1 MPPGTDSDA
10 NSVSAAVAEFLREER
25 PTLLAA
31 VADAA
36 DAVSDRRSAADS
48 TADGGGVADELER
61 ELRSRGVFGEFPDAL
76 ADCVAAAGRTLRAT
90 PVAAPPYVVCASA
103 GPVLRATLSDGRLVV
118 TLRVF
123 EVERGESAPRYVRV
137 GGDGAG
143 VGVAVSVEF
152 VR

>member
-1 MPPGTDSDA
+1 MSPGTDSDA
-10 NSVSAAVAEFLREER
+10 NSVSAAVADFLREER

-36 DAVSDRRSAADS
+36 DAVADRRSATDS
-48 TADGGGVADELER
+48 TADGGDVADELER
-61 ELRSRGVFGEFPDAL
+61 ELRSRGVFEAFPDAL
-76 ADCVAAAGRTLRAT
+76 AGCVAAAGRTLRAT
-90 PVAAPPYVVCASA
+90 PVAAPPYVVSTSS

-137 GGDGAG
+137 GGDG